1 MNRRG
6 NYKASRIS
14 SDSYSFVS
22 KCKILK
28 TLMASKIQKKSCAP
42 AELTNTCFF
51 PPQIEQADAFCRA
64 QSTSVRVR
72 PKYWGVLGK
81 N

>member
-1 MNRRG
+1 MRNPKNPNG
-6 NYKASRIS
+6 IEDPKE
-14 SDSYSFVS
+14 
-22 KCKILK
+22 
-28 TLMASKIQKKSCAP
+28 KSCAP

-51 PPQIEQADAFCRA
+51 SPQIEQADAFCRA
-64 QSTSVRVR
+64 QSTSVWVR